1 MRNSLITKMWALLVC
16 AFFWASTTHAQINP
30 DTVQA
35 GMYDMG
41 KMWTFD
47 YPPKDFFKQ
56 TYGFDADEK
65 WFEETRLAALRFAS
79 YCSASFV
86 SANGLVMTNHHC
98 ARESG
103 TDIQRPGENFN
114 ETGFFAKKQEDER
127 KVEGLYV
134 DQLVKIIDMTS
145 RIQDAMAKGTSDA
158 EQLKIRRAEY
168 DAIVKEYKEK
178 DGFKGLEL
186 QVVRFYN
193 GGKYSLYGFKRYN
206 DVRLVFMPELQLG
219 FYGGDYDNFTYPRYA
234 LDCSFFR
241 VYDEAGKPLKTEHYY
256 RFNPEGAKEG
266 EPVFVVGNPGSTN
279 RLQTISDLEY
289 RRDVQMPLI
298 LSGLRNQSSLLKGYN
313 ESVHSDSILN
323 LIFGLENSIKALGG
337 IYEGMKDPYLMARK
351 GAFEKKFRA
360 DAAANPKTKDKIGSW
375 DEIATANLGLRS
387 AYPPVSVFTSEAGDL
402 FTFATGVLEAE
413 GNPKAIEELRTTK
426 LGAEVLSEGFLA
438 LHLQSALN
446 VLGASDPYVVA
457 ALGGLSSKAAAA
469 KLVRT
474 TRIKDAT
481 FREGLLMKDSAG
493 LASASDPILDLA
505 RMYVA
510 RQAET
515 IATYRSFAT
524 KQQVS
529 RQKIGRMV
537 FDLYGT
543 AVSPD
548 ATFSLRI
555 NDGVVKGYEY
565 NGTIAP
571 PFTTFYGL
579 YDRYYSFKGSH
590 KDWELPAR
598 WLKPTPELLTTRMDF
613 VTTNDIIGGNSG
625 SPMINKNREVVGL
638 AFDGNMESLPGEFIY
653 TPDGNRTVG
662 VHAGGMIAAL
672 RDIYKA
678 KRLVTELLAK

>member
-1 MRNSLITKMWALLVC
+1 MRNSLMTKMWALLIC
-16 AFFWASTTHAQINP
+16 AIFAANTANAQMNP

-47 YPPKDFFKQ
+47 YPPTDFFKN

-65 WFEETRLAALRFAS
+65 WFEETRLAALRFSS

-103 TDIQRPGENFN
+103 TDSQHAGENFN
-114 ETGFFAKKQEDER
+114 DNGFFAKKLTDER

-134 DQLVKIIDMTS
+134 EQLVKIEDVTT
-145 RIQDAMAKGTSDA
+145 RIQNAMAKGATDA
-158 EQLKIRRAEY
+158 EQLKIRRSEY
-168 DAIVKEYKEK
+168 EAIIAEYKEK

-186 QVVRFYN
+186 QVIRFYS
-193 GGKYSLYGFKRYN
+193 GGKFSLYGFKRYN

-241 VYDEAGKPLKTEHYY
+241 VYDETGKPLKTEHYY

-266 EPVFVVGNPGSTN
+266 EPVFVVGNPGTTN

-289 RRDVQMPLI
+289 RRDVQLPQI
-298 LSGLRNQSSLLKGYN
+298 LSGLRSQSKLLKGYN
-313 ESVHSDSILN
+313 ETVQSDSILN

-337 IYEGMKDPYLMARK
+337 MHEGMKDPYLMARK
-351 GAFEKKFRA
+351 GAFERKFRA
-360 DAAANPKTKDKIGSW
+360 DAAVNPKTKGNVSSW
-375 DEIATANLGLRS
+375 DEIAEANVGLRT
-387 AYPPVSVFTSEAGDL
+387 AFPPVSLFTGEAGDL
-402 FTFATGVLEAE
+402 FTFATGVLEAK
-413 GNPKAIEELRTTK
+413 GDAKAIEELKATK

-438 LHLQSALN
+438 LHLQSALD
-446 VLGASDPYVVA
+446 VLGPDDPYVKT
-457 ALGGLSSKAAAA
+457 ALGGLAPKAAAA
-469 KLVRT
+469 KLIRT
-474 TRIKDAT
+474 SRIKDAT
-481 FREGLLMKDSAG
+481 FREGLLMKSEED
-493 LASASDPILDLA
+493 LATAKDPILDLA

-510 RQAET
+510 RQAES
-515 IATYRSFAT
+515 IATYRSFST

-543 AVSPD
+543 AISPD

-555 NDGVVKGYEY
+555 NDGVVKGYDY

-579 YDRYYSFKGSH
+579 YDRYYSFKGYK

-598 WLKPTPELLTTRMDF
+598 WLKPTQELLTTKMDF

-625 SPMINKNREVVGL
+625 SPMINKNREIVGL

-653 TPDGNRTVG
+653 TPDANRTVG
-662 VHAGGMIAAL
+662 VHSGGMIAAL

-678 KRLVTELLAK
+678 KRLVAELLAK